1 MLESDGIEGVVSAGT
16 TVAGAALAGVGG
28 VVEMSGLVVG
38 VSSVSR
44 PALVKKE
51 CSRRSPAD
59 TDLVRQATIDSS
71 LHVDPTSHES
81 LIASSR
87 VTLACMPA
95 LGKITNV
102 WQTGEI
108 GAEQT
113 IEVSTR
119 RVPLVA
125 TLADPL
131 CSPHLDRLWTS

>member
-44 PALVKKE
+44 PAHANGL